1 MDINTLADKVAL
13 LPGIEQ
19 DPTFMCPLS
28 NSLSDEADIKDCE
41 RSDAKIMYAQVV
53 LALLQ

>member
-13 LPGIEQ
+13 LPGIER
-19 DPTFMCPLS
+19 DPISVSPLS

-41 RSDAKIMYAQVV
+41 RERC
-53 LALLQ
+53 